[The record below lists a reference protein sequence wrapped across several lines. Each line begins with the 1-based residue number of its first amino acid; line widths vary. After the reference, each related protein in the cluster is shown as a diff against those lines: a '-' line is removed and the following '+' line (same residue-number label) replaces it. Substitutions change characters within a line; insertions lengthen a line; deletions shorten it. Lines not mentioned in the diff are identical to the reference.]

1 MLEACMNI
9 LFQNGHILVFFCLLA
24 NFIALVKNEA
34 ARANLQ
40 KNKRNYCIQKL
51 LILVSS
57 HELSWGILYL
67 IFNKVE
73 REREKNEMK

>member
-40 KNKRNYCIQKL
+40 KNKRN
-51 LILVSS
+51 
-57 HELSWGILYL
+57 
-67 IFNKVE
+67 
-73 REREKNEMK
+73 